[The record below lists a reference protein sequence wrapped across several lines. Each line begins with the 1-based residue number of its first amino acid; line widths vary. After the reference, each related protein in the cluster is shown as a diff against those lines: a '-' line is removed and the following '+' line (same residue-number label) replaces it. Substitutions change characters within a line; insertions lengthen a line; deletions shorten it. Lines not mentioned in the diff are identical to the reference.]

1 VGRGRLIR
9 AAVAWALLSAPSV
22 AFAQKSPVP
31 TDLANARNEVRALE
45 EHLRQVA
52 NLQAGLGQERERLAL
67 ELKVAMVRVR
77 EAEAEQHE
85 AALAV
90 AAASAAATAS
100 QAELDAAMDRL
111 RLQLSLLAVLGR
123 AGLAPLV
130 VHALG
135 SGQDIPARVTV
146 ALALVSEEKR
156 RRDEAAGLMA
166 RREAALS
173 ELSARRE
180 DLAATAGR
188 LDGRR
193 LELEQTRQRVEA
205 QLASLEV
212 ERRHGAVA
220 LAGAQEAQERL
231 ERLWGVVTQQE
242 VSASPDVRLLRGGLR
257 WPVGS
262 EAVLQ
267 RFGPH
272 RDPQYGTV
280 TLTHGVVLAAQPGER
295 VVAVAAGKVSYAQFF
310 KGYGNVVIVHHGG
323 DVYSLYGGLASM
335 FARAGQRVGTG
346 EPLGVAGRN
355 EQGVACVYLEIR
367 VGQNA
372 QDPLTWLK
380 PAGK

>member
-1 VGRGRLIR
+1 MGRGRLIR
-9 AAVAWALLSAPSV
+9 AAVAWALLGAASV

-45 EHLRQVA
+45 QHLRQVA
-52 NLQAGLGQERERLAL
+52 SLQAGLGQERERLAL

-77 EAEAEQHE
+77 EAEAEQQE

-130 VHALG
+130 VHAVG

-193 LELEQTRQRVEA
+193 RELEQTRQRVEA

-242 VSASPDVRLLRGGLR
+242 GSASPDVRLLRGGLR

>member
-1 VGRGRLIR
+1 MERRGLIR
-9 AAVAWALLSAPSV
+9 AGLAAATLGVAAL
-22 AFAQKSPVP
+22 AFAQQGAVP
-31 TDLANARNEVRALE
+31 KDLADARDEVRALE
-45 EHLRQVA
+45 QRLRQLATV
-52 NLQAGLGQERERLAL
+52 QAGLGQERERLAI
-67 ELKVAMVRVR
+67 EVKVAMVRVR
-77 EAEAEQHE
+77 ESEAERTE
-85 AALAV
+85 AAGAV
-90 AAASAAATAS
+90 AAAAAAAKAS
-100 QAELDAAMDRL
+100 QTELDAAMARL

-123 AGLAPLV
+123 AGLAPLI
-130 VHALG
+130 VHAVG
-135 SGQDIPARVTV
+135 SGKDIPARVTV
-146 ALALVSEEKR
+146 ALALVREEKR
-156 RRDEAAGLMA
+156 RRDEAAVFMA

-180 DLAATAGR
+180 DLAATAA
-188 LDGRR
+188 R
-193 LELEQTRQRVEA
+193 LEGRQRELEETRRRVEV
-205 QLASLEV
+205 QLASLET
-212 ERRHGAVA
+212 ERRRGAVA

-231 ERLWGVVTQQE
+231 ERLWGNVTQE
-242 VSASPDVRLLRGGLR
+242 AGSAGPDVRLLRGGLR

-262 EAVLQ
+262 EQVLQ

-280 TLTHGVVLAAQPGER
+280 TLAHGVLLAARPGER

-335 FARAGQRVGTG
+335 FARAGQHVGTG

-355 EQGVACVYLEIR
+355 EQGVASVYLEIR

>member
-1 VGRGRLIR
+1 M
-9 AAVAWALLSAPSV
+9 P
-22 AFAQKSPVP
+22 K
-31 TDLANARNEVRALE
+31 DLADARSEVRALE
-45 EHLRQVA
+45 QHLRQVTD
-52 NLQAGLGQERERLAL
+52 LQAGLGRQRERLAL
-67 ELKVAMVRVR
+67 EVKVAMVRVR
-77 EAEAEQHE
+77 EAEVEQQE
-85 AALAV
+85 AVRAV
-90 AAASAAATAS
+90 AAASAAAKAS
-100 QAELDAAMDRL
+100 QAELDTAMDRL

-135 SGQDIPARVTV
+135 SGRDIPARVTV
-146 ALALVSEEKR
+146 ALALVREEKR

-188 LDGRR
+188 LDARQR
-193 LELEQTRQRVEA
+193 ELERTRRRVEA

-231 ERLWGVVTQQE
+231 ERLWGTVTQQE
-242 VSASPDVRLLRGGLR
+242 GGAGPDVRLLRGGLR

-262 EAVLQ
+262 RQVLQ

-280 TLTHGVVLAAQPGER
+280 TITHGVVLAAQPGER

>member
-1 VGRGRLIR
+1 MGRKGLILVVAAW
-9 AAVAWALLSAPSV
+9 AAVGAVAAAQESA
-22 AFAQKSPVP
+22 VP
-31 TDLANARNEVRALE
+31 KELADARNEVRALE
-45 EHLRQVA
+45 QHLRQVTA
-52 NLQAGLGQERERLAL
+52 AQAGLGRQRERLEL
-67 ELKVAMVRVR
+67 ELQIAAVRVR
-77 EAEAEQHE
+77 EAEAEQRE
-85 AALAV
+85 AAQTV
-90 AAASAAATAS
+90 AAAAADAKAS
-100 QAELDAAMDRL
+100 QVELEAAMERL
-111 RLQLSLLAVLGR
+111 RLQISLLAVLGR

-146 ALALVSEEKR
+146 ALALVREEQR
-156 RRDEAAGLMA
+156 RRDEAAALMA

-173 ELSARRE
+173 EMSARRE
-180 DLAATAGR
+180 ALAATAAR
-188 LDGRR
+188 LDDRR
-193 LELEQTRQRVEA
+193 RDLDETRRRVEA

-212 ERRHGAVA
+212 ERRRDAVA
-220 LAGAQEAQERL
+220 LAGAQEAQERM
-231 ERLWGVVTQQE
+231 ERLWGTVVQQE
-242 VSASPDVRLLRGGLR
+242 GGAGPDVRLLRGGLR
-257 WPVGS
+257 WPVAS
-262 EAVLQ
+262 TRVLQ

-335 FARAGQRVGTG
+335 FVRAGQRVGTG

-355 EQGVACVYLEIR
+355 EQGVASVYVEIR
-367 VGQNA
+367 VGQSA